1 MQIGM
6 DELARQRDDGN
17 VVRAGAVGGFG
28 ALDLEI
34 TRAAIGETRPPRL
47 VAAPRERVIVAD
59 RQIGSRAD
67 AARIDQPVNAEHFGR
82 AQLARSSG
90 GAANGESRT
99 ARTVLA
105 ETVDQAAGAGFGDRA
120 RWVCG

>member
-1 MQIGM
+1 MG
-6 DELARQRDDGN
+6 DLAPTRGDGD
-17 VVRAGAVGGFG
+17 VVRAGAVGWVG

-59 RQIGSRAD
+59 RQIGSRTD

-82 AQLARSSG
+82 AQLDRAAG
-90 GAANGESRT
+90 GAANGERRA

-105 ETVDQAAGAGFGDRA
+105 EIVDEDAGQIGRA
-120 RWVCG
+120 HV